1 MGQKMTSVFS
11 FISTNH
17 ILELIGFITLILLIF
32 DLYWKRSKTENV
44 FEKNEQSAGLLFL
57 LQGFLLLCSYMIL
70 FLRFRN
76 LVYRNVLSIIISV
89 GVTIIVLA
97 LTVIAVHAS
106 KQGDTVRLNTSKY
119 IHLVNVAI
127 LIVSAWLIYSY
138 KIAVNPEFY
147 NDEHYMIKTAYGLIN
162 EHQFALWDFVHNTTT
177 ENYNGA
183 MLYILCLAIV
193 YKITGLS
200 VVSGRML
207 SVIFAILFIISL
219 YYIGLNLLKSTETAF
234 LASVIMLLFPGF
246 VEQARLIRMHTL
258 SPLAG
263 IWLFYFGLKV
273 IDCKNNFKKENRFT
287 LFIKKYFDY
296 NLKYV
301 ALFFLLLVINTYY
314 LVFQNPWFFCIGLFL
329 YLIFL
334 MIIKGEKK
342 HFILFSVGGILIFL
356 VVIGWNFENI
366 TWGYYKEVIEALKL
380 HLTFHFNYPEMSYI
394 TSFISHPFGIIMGSV
409 LMVSFIYILCRK
421 WHENE
426 QLIAIV
432 FCYLS
437 CTFIFVFCTSHMFRI
452 RYLLFVEPLLACI
465 LAVSFKQLFEIM
477 ERFGKKVLRAFL
489 VMGLAL
495 SLLTIA
501 VSEYNPD
508 LSRTK
513 LQEAYSKIDSTIDTS
528 KPFAFCSFHY
538 HSEYL
543 TDYSESNY
551 IKMLDSDYLQD
562 SGMKDFIRMGKEY
575 NDGVIVFEADKAH
588 MVTPVYA
595 DFRDTWLEQISGQNI
610 DDTNVNIYRYR
621 FEEEDKSV
629 EVNLND
635 TENYK
640 AEVIDANTVFFG
652 IRIRED
658 INADLL
664 LIQFLNS
671 NGEKKMWQLDIP
683 DDVRPGEV
691 VCYKLKLAE
700 PYFDGAVLQP
710 NMGIYN
716 TNEDTLTEIYY

>member
-1 MGQKMTSVFS
+1 M
-11 FISTNH
+11 
-17 ILELIGFITLILLIF
+17 
-32 DLYWKRSKTENV
+32 
-44 FEKNEQSAGLLFL
+44 
-57 LQGFLLLCSYMIL
+57 
-70 FLRFRN
+70 
-76 LVYRNVLSIIISV
+76 
-89 GVTIIVLA
+89 
-97 LTVIAVHAS
+97 
-106 KQGDTVRLNTSKY
+106 
-119 IHLVNVAI
+119 
-127 LIVSAWLIYSY
+127 
-138 KIAVNPEFY
+138 
-147 NDEHYMIKTAYGLIN
+147 
-162 EHQFALWDFVHNTTT
+162 
-177 ENYNGA
+177 
-183 MLYILCLAIV
+183 
-193 YKITGLS
+193 
-200 VVSGRML
+200 
-207 SVIFAILFIISL
+207 
-219 YYIGLNLLKSTETAF
+219 
-234 LASVIMLLFPGF
+234 
-246 VEQARLIRMHTL
+246 
-258 SPLAG
+258 
-263 IWLFYFGLKV
+263 
-273 IDCKNNFKKENRFT
+273 
-287 LFIKKYFDY
+287 
-296 NLKYV
+296 KYV

-366 TWGYYKEVIEALKL
+366 TWGYYKEVIEVLKL

>member
-1 MGQKMTSVFS
+1 
-11 FISTNH
+11 
-17 ILELIGFITLILLIF
+17 
-32 DLYWKRSKTENV
+32 
-44 FEKNEQSAGLLFL
+44 
-57 LQGFLLLCSYMIL
+57 
-70 FLRFRN
+70 
-76 LVYRNVLSIIISV
+76 
-89 GVTIIVLA
+89 
-97 LTVIAVHAS
+97 
-106 KQGDTVRLNTSKY
+106 
-119 IHLVNVAI
+119 
-127 LIVSAWLIYSY
+127 
-138 KIAVNPEFY
+138 
-147 NDEHYMIKTAYGLIN
+147 
-162 EHQFALWDFVHNTTT
+162 
-177 ENYNGA
+177 
-183 MLYILCLAIV
+183 
-193 YKITGLS
+193 
-200 VVSGRML
+200 
-207 SVIFAILFIISL
+207 
-219 YYIGLNLLKSTETAF
+219 
-234 LASVIMLLFPGF
+234 
-246 VEQARLIRMHTL
+246 
-258 SPLAG
+258 
-263 IWLFYFGLKV
+263 
-273 IDCKNNFKKENRFT
+273 
-287 LFIKKYFDY
+287 
-296 NLKYV
+296 
-301 ALFFLLLVINTYY
+301 
-314 LVFQNPWFFCIGLFL
+314 
-329 YLIFL
+329 
-334 MIIKGEKK
+334 
-342 HFILFSVGGILIFL
+342 
-356 VVIGWNFENI
+356 
-366 TWGYYKEVIEALKL
+366 
-380 HLTFHFNYPEMSYI
+380 MSYI

-421 WHENE
+421 WHENK

-477 ERFGKKVLRAFL
+477 ERFGKNVLRAFL

-501 VSEYNPD
+501 VAEYNPD

-513 LQEAYSKIDSTIDTS
+513 LQEAYSKIDSAIDTS

-562 SGMKDFIRMGKEY
+562 SGMKDFIRIGREY

-640 AEVIDANTVFFG
+640 AEVIDANTVFLG

-691 VCYKLKLAE
+691 VYYKLKLAE
-700 PYFDGAVLQP
+700 PYFDGAALQP

>member
-106 KQGDTVRLNTSKY
+106 KQGDTVRLNTSNY

-183 MLYILCLAIV
+183 MLYNLCLAIV

-334 MIIKGEKK
+334 MIIMGEKK
-342 HFILFSVGGILIFL
+342 HFILFSVG
-356 VVIGWNFENI
+356 
-366 TWGYYKEVIEALKL
+366 
-380 HLTFHFNYPEMSYI
+380 
-394 TSFISHPFGIIMGSV
+394 
-409 LMVSFIYILCRK
+409 
-421 WHENE
+421 
-426 QLIAIV
+426 
-432 FCYLS
+432 
-437 CTFIFVFCTSHMFRI
+437 
-452 RYLLFVEPLLACI
+452 
-465 LAVSFKQLFEIM
+465 
-477 ERFGKKVLRAFL
+477 
-489 VMGLAL
+489 
-495 SLLTIA
+495 
-501 VSEYNPD
+501 
-508 LSRTK
+508 
-513 LQEAYSKIDSTIDTS
+513 
-528 KPFAFCSFHY
+528 
-538 HSEYL
+538 
-543 TDYSESNY
+543 
-551 IKMLDSDYLQD
+551 
-562 SGMKDFIRMGKEY
+562 
-575 NDGVIVFEADKAH
+575 
-588 MVTPVYA
+588 
-595 DFRDTWLEQISGQNI
+595 
-610 DDTNVNIYRYR
+610 
-621 FEEEDKSV
+621 
-629 EVNLND
+629 
-635 TENYK
+635 
-640 AEVIDANTVFFG
+640 
-652 IRIRED
+652 
-658 INADLL
+658 
-664 LIQFLNS
+664 
-671 NGEKKMWQLDIP
+671 
-683 DDVRPGEV
+683 
-691 VCYKLKLAE
+691 
-700 PYFDGAVLQP
+700 
-710 NMGIYN
+710 
-716 TNEDTLTEIYY
+716 